1 MLDTDKIE
9 KVKLALAQRKRSVK
23 PRSIV
28 LKLGTDCNLRC
39 EYCYVAHSK
48 ESNGIEVKTV
58 EKLFDELME
67 DNNEVVDCCFH
78 GGEPFLYFSKIKM
91 ILQMLHRKPYAKQIR
106 YSCQSNGT
114 LLTDEIIDFIKGN
127 GISVGISIDGP
138 RKVNDLLRKF
148 PNGKGSFDSIVKGI
162 EKLSRNNISFSVL
175 SVISN
180 QNIGYIIETLAFLKE
195 MGISSVDLKPCFK
208 TELNEE
214 ELSPS
219 LYADAMIKAVDWLI
233 ENNTSE
239 SRISIREIE
248 MYTTLVMH
256 REHVKGYFDCR
267 TMCDRLHCGA
277 GSEHITVDTNG
288 DIYICDR
295 LYGHNEYIMG
305 NINRD
310 PLAHI
315 LQNKLVEMFR
325 SRKISDIE
333 GCQDCADNLVCFLGC
348 PATDILQKGGELR
361 AIYTKPDYCEYFSRI
376 IRKLRDVVDA
386 GSYHGLLRSEEG

>member
-9 KVKLALAQRKRSVK
+9 KVKFALAQRKRSIK
-23 PRSIV
+23 PSSVV

-48 ESNGIEVKTV
+48 GSNGIEVKTV

-67 DNNEVVDCCFH
+67 NNDGIVDCCFH
-78 GGEPFLYFSKIKM
+78 GGEPFLYFDNIQKI
-91 ILQMLHRKPYAKQIR
+91 LEMLHMKPYAKQIR

-114 LLTDEIIDFIKGN
+114 LLTDEIIDFIKSN

-138 RKVNDLLRKF
+138 REVNDLLRKF

-162 EKLSRNNISFSVL
+162 EKLKRNNISFSVL

-180 QNIGYIIETLAFLKE
+180 QNIEYIIETLAFLKE
-195 MGISSVDLKPCFK
+195 IGIPSVDLKPCFK

-214 ELSPS
+214 ELSPG

-239 SRISIREIE
+239 SRIIVREIE

-256 REHVKGYFDCR
+256 REHAAGYFDCR

-288 DIYICDR
+288 EIYICDR
-295 LYGHNEYIMG
+295 LYGHNEYVMG
-305 NINRD
+305 NID
-310 PLAHI
+310 KEPLAQI
-315 LQNKLVEMFR
+315 LQNKLAERFR
-325 SRKISDIE
+325 SRKISSIE
-333 GCQDCADNLVCFLGC
+333 GCRDCDENLICFLGC
-348 PATDILQKGGELR
+348 PATDILQKGGDLR
-361 AIYTKPDYCEYFSRI
+361 AIYTKPDYCEYFNRI
-376 IRKLRDVVDA
+376 IKKLRDVVDA
-386 GSYHGLLRSEEG
+386 GSYHALLRLEEG

>member
-9 KVKLALAQRKRSVK
+9 KVKFALAQRKRSVK

-39 EYCYVAHSK
+39 EYCYVEHSK

-91 ILQMLHRKPYAKQIR
+91 ILQMLHRKPYARQIR

-138 RKVNDLLRKF
+138 REVNDLLRKF

-162 EKLSRNNISFSVL
+162 EKLRRNNISFSVL

-180 QNIGYIIETLAFLKE
+180 QNIGYIIDTLTFLKK
-195 MGISSVDLKPCFK
+195 MGIPSVDLKPCFK

-214 ELSPS
+214 ELSPG

-233 ENNTSE
+233 VNNTSE
-239 SRISIREIE
+239 SRIIVREIE
-248 MYTTLVMH
+248 MYTALVMH
-256 REHVKGYFDCR
+256 REHVAGYSDCR

-277 GSEHITVDTNG
+277 GIEHITVDTDG

-295 LYGHNEYIMG
+295 LYGHNEYVMG
-305 NINRD
+305 NINRE
-310 PLAHI
+310 PLGQI
-315 LQNKLVEMFR
+315 LKSKLAEIFR
-325 SRKISDIE
+325 SRKISSIE
-333 GCQDCADNLVCFLGC
+333 GCRDCAENLICFLGC
-348 PATDILQKGGELR
+348 PATDILQKGDLK
-361 AIYTKPDYCEYFSRI
+361 AIYSKPDYCEYFSRI
-376 IRKLRDVVDA
+376 IKKLRDVVDA
-386 GSYHGLLRSEEG
+386 GSYHGLLRLEEE